1 VKIAVQGWIYG
12 CQNDYESREGMSN
25 IEIKQATTADIP
37 VIENILLDTV
47 NWLNEM
53 NQPLWRADFYIAFA
67 DGTLCGRSCYNA

>member
-1 VKIAVQGWIYG
+1 
-12 CQNDYESREGMSN
+12 MSN

-37 VIENILLDTV
+37 IIENILLDTV

-53 NQPLWRADFYIAFA
+53 NQPLWRAEHVKWDALSKSYQISDFYIAFA